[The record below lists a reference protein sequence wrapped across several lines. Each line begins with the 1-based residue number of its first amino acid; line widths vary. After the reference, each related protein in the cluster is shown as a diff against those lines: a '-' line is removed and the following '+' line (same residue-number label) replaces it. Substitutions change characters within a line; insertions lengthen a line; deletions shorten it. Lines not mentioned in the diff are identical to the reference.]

1 MWRRLNGSMEEADGR
16 GAARDGAGVRR
27 LRGEEGGGAAG
38 GRGRPRQVGPTC
50 RRLCEREGGKRPREA
65 ELGRVGRKRTGPRL

>member
-27 LRGEEGGGAAG
+27 LRGEEGGGGRRKGTAPTGGSHLSAA
-38 GRGRPRQVGPTC
+38 V
-50 RRLCEREGGKRPREA
+50 
-65 ELGRVGRKRTGPRL
+65 